1 MLLPDKETSR
11 KPLLDNGAES
21 IYMIG
26 DLARITGLSIDT
38 INYYLRIGLIDEVS
52 RSPHNNYR
60 YFNGETVE
68 KLEKIMSLRL
78 RKLPIREIKRMLADG
93 LL

>member
-11 KPLLDNGAES
+11 RPSAPGDGNS

-26 DLARITGLSIDT
+26 DLARLTGLSIDT
-38 INYYLRIGLIDEVS
+38 INFYLRIDLIREVS
-52 RSPHNNYR
+52 RSPRSNYR
-60 YFNGETVE
+60 YFDDRTVDR
-68 KLEKIMSLRL
+68 LDKIMSLRL
-78 RKLPIREIKRMLADG
+78 KKLPIREIKRMLENE

>member
-1 MLLPDKETSR
+1 MLLPDRETSQR
-11 KPLLDNGAES
+11 PVLDNGVES

-38 INYYLRIGLIDEVS
+38 INFYLRIGLIDEVS
-52 RSPHNNYR
+52 RSPRNNYR
-60 YFNGETVE
+60 YFNDESVDR
-68 KLEKIMSLRL
+68 LRKIISLRL
-78 RKLPIREIKRMLADG
+78 KKLPIREIKRMLADE